1 MRKATN
7 LFFPEKA
14 DNIIVTHWLKRGKTL
29 REMNNAEMQAIE
41 GPNFWNQVG
50 EWLLFGLA
58 FGIADRHLDNW
69 VWSHE
74 LQKLAMID
82 TEMSFQ
88 TNLGLSDYAA
98 LFHHAPKLRETWD
111 MHPETRKNT
120 QAFQNVISGKLKMNK
135 KIRENLNE
143 IKKSLKEKGYSDY
156 SSPWLEK
163 SDEEIQSSL

>member
-1 MRKATN
+1 MRKATG

-14 DNIIVTHWLKRGKTL
+14 DNRIVTHWLKRGKTL

-111 MHPETRKNT
+111 MHMLIYCITTKTDLTRFLAKKTNGGLKT
-120 QAFQNVISGKLKMNK
+120 AQSLLQFTDLAF
-135 KIRENLNE
+135 
-143 IKKSLKEKGYSDY
+143 
-156 SSPWLEK
+156 SPRTIFIAF
-163 SDEEIQSSL
+163 S